1 MLDDAEF
8 ALDQGVRDSVACCL
22 GMEDRPDIVPP
33 LVGRRS
39 QACV

>member
-8 ALDQGVRDSVACCL
+8 ALDQKVRDSVAWCL
-22 GMEDRPDIVPP
+22 GMEEPPDIVPP
-33 LVGRRS
+33 LVGCRS